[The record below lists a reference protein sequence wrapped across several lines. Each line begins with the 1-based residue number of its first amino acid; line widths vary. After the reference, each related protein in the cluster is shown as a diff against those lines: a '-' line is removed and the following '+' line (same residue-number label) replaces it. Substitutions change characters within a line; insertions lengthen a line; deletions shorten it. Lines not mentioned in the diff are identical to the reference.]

1 MLLSLW
7 FLLTLVGITVVIA
20 GVLVY
25 LEVRRH
31 RRRRLGTLRGLRAW
45 TTRLGSIGLVLA
57 LVAVTIADRENRVY
71 QYIPNFG
78 ALVGSPSPDMQNGG
92 LNQVGRLVANPAS
105 APTTH
110 GVDIEVTVPGPRS
123 HITRIAYVYLPAA
136 YFQPAYRTTH
146 FPVLYLIHGS
156 PGVAVDWIR
165 GGQVDRTMDHLL
177 SHGAVQPFI
186 IVMPDANGGF
196 QRDLECQNVVH
207 GPEDQTYLAEDV
219 PAWVDAHLRTA
230 PDRLHRAIGGLSTG
244 AYCGLNLMFRHQGT
258 FSAAVSHSGTGKP
271 DHGRYTGDLFH
282 GHDVVKLANT
292 PDHYLR
298 SIHLR
303 RPTAVYLDA
312 GVRDT
317 WAQGQY
323 RELRPLL
330 LRRGIPT
337 TYHVVA
343 DEKHSYGT
351 WRRNVNLSLPW
362 VSTWFTRHFAPTVAD
377 HVARPD
383 TSYLPKR
390 SNHYKHKRV
399 DHRSHGPVP
408 PPTTKPATTIAQPG
422 AGPVASATRPVD
434 PTTGAAGV
442 GAEFEPPSSA
452 PVGPVNPPVPASTNP

>member
-1 MLLSLW
+1 MPMLLSLW
-7 FLLTLVGITVVIA
+7 FLLTLAGIT
-20 GVLVY
+20 LVTAAVFVY
-25 LEVRRH
+25 VEVC
-31 RRRRLGTLRGLRAW
+31 RRRRRRQGTLGGLRAW
-45 TTRLGSIGLVLA
+45 TARLGSIGLVLA
-57 LVAVTIADRENRVY
+57 LVVVTIADRENRVY
-71 QYIPNFG
+71 QYIPSFG

-92 LNQVGRLVANPAS
+92 LNQVERLVANPVS

-136 YFQPAYRTTH
+136 YFQPAYRSTH
-146 FPVLYLIHGS
+146 FPVLYLLHGS

-177 SHGAVQPFI
+177 SHGAIQPFI
-186 IVMPDANGGF
+186 IVMPDTNGGF
-196 QRDLECQNVVH
+196 QRDLECQNVVR

-377 HVARPD
+377 HVGRPD

-390 SNHYKHKRV
+390 DYH
-399 DHRSHGPVP
+399 HRHRHGPGGGYGPV
-408 PPTTKPATTIAQPG
+408 TAPAPSPVSTAARPG
-422 AGPVASATRPVD
+422 AGPVN
-434 PTTGAAGV
+434 PTGPAAGTAGV
-442 GAEFEPPSSA
+442 GAASGPPPED
-452 PVGPVNPPVPASTNP
+452 PVRPPPPPVPASTNP